1 MMAPMFGG
9 SEVENPRA
17 WSIIIMGG
25 EQQYAGHEG
34 YADDPRRAYLYDSHV
49 GNHLN
54 LKKRD
59 EAIAAKRAIRVQG
72 L

>member
-1 MMAPMFGG
+1 
-9 SEVENPRA
+9 
-17 WSIIIMGG
+17 MGG